1 MLYFRHVNRLAL
13 VGMVIL
19 TWLVPPLALSQTP
32 LGTAFSYNGRLRQLG
47 QPADGE
53 FDFQIGLFNH
63 PTDTNA
69 QVGSI
74 VMVED
79 AQVTEG
85 LVVLELDF
93 GVAFDRNTRW
103 LELAVRPGAE
113 TGDFTSLM
121 PRQRI
126 DAVPQS
132 QFSLTTA
139 GFDFPIDETVNMDGA
154 PFQITNDNTGGI
166 AISGVASASPG
177 NTIGVLGLTKSNNG
191 GFGVRGF
198 ADTTS
203 GESIGV
209 HGVSLSPEGVGVL
222 GANSATSGDAVG
234 IQGSTS
240 SPSGTAISGTA
251 HAMTG
256 VNFGMV
262 GETNSPDGV
271 GVKGENSIASPTG
284 SSIGVLGESMDGVGV
299 QGLGGVF
306 GIEGLTTDP
315 TGTAIFGFGGATGV
329 NGVGDATGVVG
340 NANNMDGIGVQ
351 GTAHAMT
358 GVNFGMVGETNSP
371 DGVGVKGENSIAS
384 PTGSSIGVLGESM
397 DGVGVR
403 GLGGVFG
410 VEGQTTDPAGTA
422 IFGFGG
428 ATGVNGVG
436 DATGVGGFAASP
448 DGAGVYG
455 QNDATSGQAVGVK
468 GLSTAPLGGG
478 VFGENTSATGFTV
491 GTVGRVDSVDGSGV
505 FGRATSLTGVTTGV
519 RGRVDSPEGLAV
531 FGNSRAT
538 SGTNA
543 TGVWG
548 ETTSPAGA
556 GVVGLGVDA
565 TGVNF
570 GVWGE
575 TKSPNGFAGQFIGNV
590 NITGTLTKGVDM
602 FKIDHPL
609 DPANKYLFHSVVE
622 SSDMKNVYDGVA
634 TLDLN
639 GKATIELPDWFEALN
654 EEFRYQLTPI
664 GGQAPGLY
672 IAQEVADNRFG
683 VAGGTAG
690 LRVSWQV
697 TGIRH
702 DLYAESNPLV
712 VEQAKPDVEVG
723 TFIYPELHGQPK
735 TASLAFKRRGGS
747 TASGARRSRVKASA
761 FDGPAESGAAP
772 AALQAFT
779 VPDRRKFR
787 R

>member
-240 SPSGTAISGTA
+240 SPSGTAIS
-251 HAMTG
+251 
-256 VNFGMV
+256 
-262 GETNSPDGV
+262 
-271 GVKGENSIASPTG
+271 
-284 SSIGVLGESMDGVGV
+284 
-299 QGLGGVF
+299 
-306 GIEGLTTDP
+306 
-315 TGTAIFGFGGATGV
+315 
-329 NGVGDATGVVG
+329 
-340 NANNMDGIGVQ
+340 